1 MTVTDGF
8 IIFGPLL
15 VLVIGMALAF
25 GIYHYN
31 ESRR

>member
-15 VLVIGMALAF
+15 VLVVGMALAF
-25 GIYHYN
+25 GIHQYN
-31 ESRR
+31 ESR